1 MEPRTIRRLRAI
13 VRLPA
18 AALACVL
25 ACALPGCAIHDAGDD
40 AYRPWLGQAGKDV
53 MWVPTLDAL
62 VMPMLEAARVTADD
76 LLYDLGS
83 GDGKI
88 PIRAAQ
94 HFGTRAVGIEYDPAL
109 SALARRNAERAGVA
123 DRVRMVT
130 GDVFLED
137 FSAATVVTLYLGRD
151 LNLKLRPRLLEMR
164 PGTRIVSNGFDMDTW
179 EPDRTVRLAEQNPVF
194 LWIVPAT
201 VRGEWTVSG
210 LPDARDA
217 TLRLEQAFQ
226 QVSGTLA
233 DGARPIGAVQGRL
246 DGARLALEIAGAQGA
261 APRRLELEVD
271 GDTLRGAGGAAVS
284 ARRVR

>member
-1 MEPRTIRRLRAI
+1 MKPPEIRRLVA
-13 VRLPA
+13 V
-18 AALACVL
+18 ALAVAL
-25 ACALPGCAIHDAGDD
+25 APPLPGCAIHDAGDA

-94 HFGTRAVGIEYDPAL
+94 RFGTRAVGIEYDPAL

-123 DRVRMVT
+123 DRVRLVT
-130 GDVFLED
+130 GDVFEED

-151 LNLKLRPRLLEMR
+151 LNLKLRPKLLALR

-179 EPDRTVRLAEQNPVF
+179 EPDRTIRLAEQNPVF

-210 LPDARDA
+210 LPDASDA
-217 TLRLEQAFQ
+217 TLRLEQSFQ
-226 QVSGTLA
+226 QVSGALA
-233 DGARPIGAVQGRL
+233 EGARPIGAVRGRL
-246 DGARLALEIAGAQGA
+246 DGARLALEIGGPPGA

-271 GDTLRGAGGAAVS
+271 GDTMRGAGGAKVS